1 MAAKRSREAR
11 RSRENQISLRAS
23 YLEKDNAALKEELL
37 NVKEELQSLRE
48 TLLIAQQQNDR
59 MSHQQQQQQQ
69 QLQIKPSMRSNNV
82 MLNNN

>member
-37 NVKEELQSLRE
+37 NVK
-48 TLLIAQQQNDR
+48 
-59 MSHQQQQQQQ
+59 
-69 QLQIKPSMRSNNV
+69 
-82 MLNNN
+82 